1 MPISPAGPCR
11 RRTRASSA
19 ILIGRTE
26 PIVPYG
32 TGRNRPRLLAG
43 VHLRALTLTIR
54 VRETCF
60 SRPVVVLS
68 GKTQICV
75 SAFGLFSACMY
86 VCVCVRVLLPW
97 RGLADTLRV
106 SELPHLC
113 TRAVKIFLLFIVVFP
128 SRSLRVYCVTG
139 VSVTTLLMLCVSK
152 FRRKHPSA
160 AGYYCW

>member
-1 MPISPAGPCR
+1 MHTLPISPAGPCR

-43 VHLRALTLTIR
+43 IHLRALTLTIR

-68 GKTQICV
+68 GNTQTCV
-75 SAFGLFSACMY
+75 SAFGPFSACMY
-86 VCVCVRVLLPW
+86 VCVCVRACV
-97 RGLADTLRV
+97 
-106 SELPHLC
+106 C
-113 TRAVKIFLLFIVVFP
+113 TRCCLGEDWLTRCGYPNYLVCVLALLRYSFFLLLSFRVV
-128 SRSLRVYCVTG
+128 RLGCT
-139 VSVTTLLMLCVSK
+139 
-152 FRRKHPSA
+152 A
-160 AGYYCW
+160 